1 MEEILKAVVTAM
13 LPIIVAL
20 IYKWLGIQQN
30 AQAMQVVNTA
40 VARAAGVTYAAS
52 VAQMPSFGAS
62 ASDDAYNRVAE
73 SAARL
78 GVNANQFSQMVAGE
92 RGRLLAID
100 PNTSIP
106 TGG

>member
-1 MEEILKAVVTAM
+1 MEEVLKAVVAAM

-20 IYKWLGIQQN
+20 IYRWLGIQQN

-40 VARAAGVTYAAS
+40 AQRAAGVMYAGQ
-52 VAQMPSFGAS
+52 VAGAQQS
-62 ASDDAYNRVAE
+62 TASDDAFRRITE
-73 SAARL
+73 SATRL
-78 GVNANQFSQMVAGE
+78 GVNMQQFDQMVAGE